1 MASNT
6 AAPIAPKGQKRKGTS
21 QSSQQSKRAPKR
33 QKTFTARQILTQT
46 SDPALKSGELD
57 LASFLKA
64 REFEIK
70 ALEDGM
76 RRAKGALT
84 KRAFQLVPWEMRRR
98 TASHNVKRVPKRM
111 QKRAKREM
119 RDDNTPTVAGPKKP
133 KTARGRIRAETAK
146 KLRVM
151 AAAKRTAREK
161 AGKSGDVEIVGRP
174 TRTRT
179 RMGVLAR
186 PKPESKFR
194 KRQIHKT
201 WLPTH
206 MFHAKRAT
214 MTPPNAPL
222 WRFALPITPQQKCYR
237 PAHRAAGKRGAL
249 CWDMSYIS
257 TIGLEGTA
265 EALRRVLAAI
275 GVVSEAKK
283 ETKWLAGKRTWSGW
297 LNRDIDGHRRQ
308 VAQGTVIWS
317 PEQDAQAASTKKAPK
332 VPRRKL
338 FIRTHPAAFLELWEE
353 VLRVAKKQYPVVH
366 VEDLRYEIGSI
377 ELTGPDA
384 TEALIGV
391 LNQHKESIM
400 DHGSFFH
407 SLLGV
412 TNAASLPPNSLL
424 SFPIL
429 DPRLR
434 HPPQKLW
441 LPDPEDQDVA
451 FQILED
457 LATWPADN
465 MHFSPALF
473 DREARH
479 RATRLPSQKAINRR
493 KGAAEPGEYPSTT
506 PSDPAIPV
514 LLYPSRT
521 GASTTAQGSWTMLA
535 PWKCINAIWYSLV
548 HFPLN
553 SGGNPRFAGLQEWQ
567 QIHFERGVPCFPMDS
582 PGTEA
587 GFKWEMQERE
597 RRRKEWEKRPKG
609 KRVAWESVDLGG
621 RRKGEIGDGW
631 ACDFEK
637 LVRKRA
643 PENGPAPVSSE
654 DVPMNDV
661 DVVEETVLQ
670 EKVNEE
676 DITTQGT
683 TVTGS
688 VSVIEET
695 VFSTKADDKKPV
707 LARTT
712 AAPSAVDEKPQ
723 SSPFIQLTACDF
735 SALLSSSN
743 LDIPHGALAT
753 VRITLFSRGVP
764 QPCARIY
771 RLPSASSP
779 PTLLLTTSSTVI
791 PGPSIRDDWLKLV
804 PNTKRPAAGRKHSKS
819 ANPIQL
825 PKNASM
831 PEKVRALAQELLQS
845 PPLPYPN
852 QKERDHPLVPGEE
865 DLIGFITTGN
875 FNLAEGAGTGVGS
888 LGVERL
894 LEGVRR
900 EDNREGKWKGSK
912 EERLCVVRNAGESV
926 GRLGFWEIV

>member
-6 AAPIAPKGQKRKGTS
+6 AAPSAPKGQKRKDSS

-111 QKRAKREM
+111 QKRARTEM
-119 RDDNTPTVAGPKKP
+119 RGDNTPTVAGPKKP
-133 KTARGRIRAETAK
+133 KTARGRIRSETAK
-146 KLRVM
+146 KLRAM
-151 AAAKRTAREK
+151 AGTKRAAREK
-161 AGKSGDVEIVGRP
+161 ARKAGHADAVGRP
-174 TRTRT
+174 TRPRT

-214 MTPPNAPL
+214 MTPPSAPL

-237 PAHRAAGKRGAL
+237 PAHRAGGKRGAL
-249 CWDMSYIS
+249 CWDMSYMS
-257 TIGLEGTA
+257 TIGLEGTT
-265 EALRRVLAAI
+265 EALRRVLAVI
-275 GVVSEAKK
+275 GVVQEAKK
-283 ETKWLAGKRTWSGW
+283 EAKWLSGKRTWSGW
-297 LNRDIDGHRRQ
+297 LSRNVDDQRRQ
-308 VAQGTVIWS
+308 VAQGTVIWC
-317 PEQDAQAASTKKAPK
+317 PEQDADVSNTKKAPK

-338 FIRTHPAAFLELWEE
+338 FIRTHPTAFLDLWEE
-353 VLRVAKKQYPVVH
+353 VLRAAKMQYPVVH
-366 VEDLRYEIGSI
+366 VEDLRYEIGGI

-391 LNQHKESIM
+391 LNQYNEDVK

-441 LPDPEDQDVA
+441 LPDPKDQDVS

-465 MHFSPALF
+465 MPLSAALF
-473 DREARH
+473 DREARYK
-479 RATRLPSQKAINRR
+479 ATKLPSQKAINRR
-493 KGAAEPGEYPSTT
+493 KGAADPGEYPTTT
-506 PSDPAIPV
+506 PADQPIPV
-514 LLYPSRT
+514 LLYPSQT
-521 GASTTAQGSWTMLA
+521 SKSTTAQGSWTLLA

-567 QIHFERGVPCFPMDS
+567 QIHFERGVPCFPMDY

-587 GFKWEMQERE
+587 GYKWEIQERE
-597 RRRKEWEKRPKG
+597 RRRKEREKKPKG
-609 KRVAWESVDLGG
+609 KRIAWESVDLGG
-621 RRKGEIGDGW
+621 GRRGEIGEGW
-631 ACDFEK
+631 SCNFEK
-637 LVRKRA
+637 LMPKTA
-643 PENGPAPVSSE
+643 SEKAAAPVSSE
-654 DVPMNDV
+654 DVAMADV
-661 DVVEETVLQ
+661 DIVEETVLR
-670 EKVNEE
+670 EKANDE
-676 DITTQGT
+676 DVTTQGT

-688 VSVIEET
+688 VSIVEET
-695 VFSTKADDKKPV
+695 VFPTKAAETKP
-707 LARTT
+707 AATTT
-712 AAPSAVDEKPQ
+712 ATPSAVEEEPQ
-723 SSPFIQLTACDF
+723 SSPFVQLTAPDF
-735 SALLSSSN
+735 SNLLTNPS
-743 LDIPHGALAT
+743 LDIPHSSLAT
-753 VRITLFSRGVP
+753 VKITLFSRGVP

-771 RLPSASSP
+771 RLPSSAP
-779 PTLLLTTSSTVI
+779 PATAPMTISSTEI
-791 PGPSIRDDWLKLV
+791 PAQPNRGDWLKLV
-804 PNTKRPAAGRKHSKS
+804 PTTKPPAAGRKHSKP
-819 ANPIQL
+819 AKQAQL
-825 PKNASM
+825 PKTATM
-831 PEKVRALAQELLQS
+831 PERVRALAQELLQN
-845 PPLPYPN
+845 PPLPYPTE
-852 QKERDHPLVPGEE
+852 KEREHPLVPGEE
-865 DLIGFITTGN
+865 DLIGFVTTGN
-875 FNLAEGAGTGVGS
+875 FNLAEGAGSGVGS
-888 LGVERL
+888 LAVEKL

-900 EDNREGKWKGSK
+900 DPAHPWKGSR
-912 EERLCVVRNAGESV
+912 EDRLCVVRNAGEGV
-926 GRLGFWEIV
+926 GRLGYWEIV

>member
-1 MASNT
+1 
-6 AAPIAPKGQKRKGTS
+6 
-21 QSSQQSKRAPKR
+21 
-33 QKTFTARQILTQT
+33 
-46 SDPALKSGELD
+46 
-57 LASFLKA
+57 
-64 REFEIK
+64 
-70 ALEDGM
+70 M

-111 QKRAKREM
+111 QKRARREM

-146 KLRVM
+146 KLRAM
-151 AAAKRTAREK
+151 AASKKAARQK
-161 AGKSGDVEIVGRP
+161 AGDAEVMGRP

-206 MFHAKRAT
+206 MFHGKRAT
-214 MTPPNAPL
+214 MTLPSAPL

-237 PAHRAAGKRGAL
+237 PAHRAGAKRGAL
-249 CWDMSYIS
+249 CWDMSYMS
-257 TIGLEGTA
+257 TIGVEGTT

-275 GVVSEAKK
+275 GAVQQPKK
-283 ETKWLAGKRTWSGW
+283 ETKWIAGKRIWNGW
-297 LNRDIDGHRRQ
+297 LSRDVEGQRRH
-308 VAQGTVIWS
+308 VAQGTVIWC
-317 PEQDAQAASTKKAPK
+317 PQDTAATSTKKAPK

-353 VLRVAKKQYPVVH
+353 VLRIAKTQYPVVH

-391 LNQHKESIM
+391 LNQHNEDVQ

-412 TNAASLPPNSLL
+412 TNAASLPSNSIL
-424 SFPIL
+424 SFPVL

-457 LATWPADN
+457 LAAWPADN
-465 MHFSPALF
+465 MPFSPTIF

-479 RATRLPSQKAINRR
+479 KATRLPSQKAINRR
-493 KGAAEPGEYPSTT
+493 KGAADPGEYPDTAST
-506 PSDPAIPV
+506 DPAIPV
-514 LLYPSRT
+514 LLYTSQT
-521 GASTTAQGSWTMLA
+521 SNSTTAQGSWTLLA

-567 QIHFERGVPCFPMDS
+567 QIHFERGVPCFPMDY

-587 GFKWEMQERE
+587 GYKWEVMERE

-621 RRKGEIGDGW
+621 GRRGEIGEGW
-631 ACDFEK
+631 SCDFEK
-637 LVRKRA
+637 LM
-643 PENGPAPVSSE
+643 PERSSGQSTAPVSSE
-654 DVPMNDV
+654 DVAMADV
-661 DVVEETVLQ
+661 DVVEETVFQ
-670 EKVNEE
+670 ERVNEE

-688 VSVIEET
+688 VSVVEET
-695 VFSTKADDKKPV
+695 VFPTKSDEEKP
-707 LARTT
+707 APATT
-712 AAPSAVDEKPQ
+712 TPTPSALEEKPQ
-723 SSPFIQLTACDF
+723 FSPFVQLTAPDF
-735 SALLSSSN
+735 SGLLTNPS
-743 LDIPHGALAT
+743 LDIPHGSLAT

-771 RLPSASSP
+771 RLPSANP
-779 PTLLLTTSSTVI
+779 PATAPMAISGTSIS
-791 PGPSIRDDWLKLV
+791 GPLIREEWLKLV
-804 PNTKRPAAGRKHSKS
+804 PTTKPPAMGRKHTK
-819 ANPIQL
+819 AAKQPQL
-825 PKNASM
+825 PRTVSM
-831 PEKVRALAQELLQS
+831 PERVRALAQELLQN

-852 QKERDHPLVPGEE
+852 EKARDHPFVPGEE
-865 DLIGFITTGN
+865 DLIGFITNGN

-888 LGVERL
+888 LGIERFM
-894 LEGVRR
+894 ERVRG
-900 EDNREGKWKGSK
+900 DPAHPWKGSR
-912 EERLCVVRNAGESV
+912 EERLCVVRNAGEGI
-926 GRLGFWEIV
+926 GRLGYWEVA